1 MGEGRGQ
8 AKCVQGGGGGGGVGG
23 VSRLRTNPKKKMFL
37 DNKIS
42 QLFFFC
48 TKEAITLPF
57 VIVFRKV

>member
-1 MGEGRGQ
+1 MCTR
-8 AKCVQGGGGGGGVGG
+8 GGGERVGS

>member
-8 AKCVQGGGGGGGVGG
+8 AKCVQGGGGERVGS